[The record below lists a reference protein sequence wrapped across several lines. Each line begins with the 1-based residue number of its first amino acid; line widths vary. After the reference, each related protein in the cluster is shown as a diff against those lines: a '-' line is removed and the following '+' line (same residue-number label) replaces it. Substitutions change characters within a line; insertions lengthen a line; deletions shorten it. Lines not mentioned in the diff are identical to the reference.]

1 MDVLLERLQADPAL
15 AAGVAVAV
23 LAVVGGGIALFRK
36 KPALALEDDDDAS
49 YASDSPDEVPDTPEP
64 VAPPVREP
72 SLLERLRTGLAK
84 TSSALGLGAVFGRS
98 TVDEQLFE
106 DLEDALIGADV
117 GVKTSMALLDELR
130 DAAKRDKIEDPSE
143 LRAVLGKAVLK
154 RVQGDNALATGP
166 ADGPLVLLVVGV
178 NGSGKTTTIGK
189 LAARYGREGK
199 KVLLGAGDTFRAGA
213 IEQLKVWANRAK
225 ADIVAHQE
233 GADPA
238 AVLYDTLQAAKA
250 RGADV
255 VICDTAGRLQ
265 NKRPLMDELGKVHR
279 VVGKAMPGAPHETL
293 LVLDA
298 TIGQNALS
306 QARTFGEVTDVSGVV
321 LTKLDGTAKG
331 GIVIAVSDTL
341 QIPVKFIGVGEQA
354 DDLMPFEPRPF
365 VEALLQEEK

>member
-1 MDVLLERLQADPAL
+1 MDAVLERLQADPAL
-15 AAGVAVAV
+15 AAAVAVAV
-23 LAVVGGGIALFRK
+23 LAVVGGAAALLRK
-36 KPALALEDDDDAS
+36 QPAAIEEDDDAT
-49 YASDSPDEVPDTPEP
+49 YTVDSPDEVPDTPA
-64 VAPPVREP
+64 VVDAPKEP

-106 DLEDALIGADV
+106 DLEDALLGADV

-130 DAAKRDKIEDPSE
+130 AAAKRDKIEDPAA
-143 LRAVLGKAVLK
+143 LRAVLGEAVLS
-154 RVQGDNALATGP
+154 RLQDDNALATGP
-166 ADGPLVLLVVGV
+166 SGGPLVILVVGV

-189 LAARYGREGK
+189 LAARYRREGK

-213 IEQLKVWANRAK
+213 IEQLKVWADRAE

-238 AVLYDTLQAAKA
+238 AVLFDTLKAAEA

-265 NKRPLMDELGKVHR
+265 SKRPLMDELGKVHR

-331 GIVIAVSDTL
+331 GVVVAVAAEL
-341 QIPVKFIGVGEQA
+341 GLPVKLIGIGEGV
-354 DDLMPFEPRPF
+354 DDLRPFEAEAF
-365 VEALLQEEK
+365 THALLGLGG